1 MQSLL
6 HDFQLRFAD
15 FLHLTPDVNMA
26 ILVTMTH
33 PYFKLRWLTSS
44 LSDQRNRLQC
54 LLVSTAKNIA
64 VDSVAQCAEPK
75 SDDTD
80 DDYYGFT
87 ESTDTNTSINS
98 TASATAK
105 YELEVFQFLEDSRKE
120 ITMLNNYPLVKTLFV
135 QFNAVL
141 PSSAPVVRLFS
152 FAGLITRPYRRKMSD
167 KIFEQLLVLKEN

>member
-6 HDFQLRFAD
+6 VSSAGLQIF
-15 FLHLTPDVNMA
+15 LTPDVNMA
-26 ILVTMTH
+26 ILATITH
-33 PYFKLRWLTSS
+33 PYFKLRWLPSS
-44 LSDQRNRLQC
+44 LSDQRNRSQF

-87 ESTDTNTSINS
+87 ESTDTISSVNS
-98 TASATAK
+98 TASSTAK

-135 QFNAVL
+135 QFNAML
-141 PSSAPVVRLFS
+141 HASSAPVERLFS
-152 FAGLITRPYRRKMSD
+152 FAGIITRPHRRKMSD
-167 KIFEQLLVLKEN
+167 KTFEQLLVLKEN

>member
-1 MQSLL
+1 
-6 HDFQLRFAD
+6 
-15 FLHLTPDVNMA
+15 
-26 ILVTMTH
+26 
-33 PYFKLRWLTSS
+33 
-44 LSDQRNRLQC
+44 LQC

-64 VDSVAQCAEPK
+64 IDSVAQCAEPK

-105 YELEVFQFLEDSRKE
+105 YELKMFQFLEDSMKE

-135 QFNAVL
+135 QFNAAVL
-141 PSSAPVVRLFS
+141 PSSAPVERLFS
-152 FAGLITRPYRRKMSD
+152 FAWLITRPYRRKMSD
-167 KIFEQLLVLKEN
+167 KTFEQLLVLKEN

>member
-1 MQSLL
+1 
-6 HDFQLRFAD
+6 
-15 FLHLTPDVNMA
+15 
-26 ILVTMTH
+26 
-33 PYFKLRWLTSS
+33 
-44 LSDQRNRLQC
+44 LSDQRNRLQS

-75 SDDTD
+75 SDDAD

-87 ESTDTNTSINS
+87 DISTSVNS

-141 PSSAPVVRLFS
+141 PSSAPEERLFS
-152 FAGLITRPYRRKMSD
+152 FAGLITRLHRRKMSD
-167 KIFEQLLVLKEN
+167 KTFEQLLVLKEN